1 MPNAPARASPLDP
14 TIFEYCYAIVLKS
27 KKKNNKGITMNTEK
41 ENLTAR
47 IPVRCTAAQKE
58 LINAKAEFCGLSTS
72 EYLRRL
78 GIGDQIE
85 AKADLAAIGQLNRF
99 GGLLKHMYSTS
110 QGAHSADT
118 KKALDQVNQLLKKML
133 EAD

>member
-1 MPNAPARASPLDP
+1 
-14 TIFEYCYAIVLKS
+14 
-27 KKKNNKGITMNTEK
+27 MNTET
-41 ENLTAR
+41 ENLTSR

-58 LINAKAEFCGLSTS
+58 TINTNAELHGLSTS

-78 GIGDQIE
+78 GLGDQIQS
-85 AKADLAAIGQLNRF
+85 KADLAAIGQLNRF
-99 GGLLKHMYSTS
+99 GGLLKHLYSTS

-118 KKALDQVNQLLKKML
+118 KKALDQVNQLLKRML